1 MIKDLYSMSQTPLH
15 PIRLDLTPE
24 QNMLATINAVAIEP
38 LTYEDFTLGKPTPH
52 QDTNPFYNTAI
63 TLTAKGTKYRG
74 LDTQYYHRVDVGNKG
89 VADTDGTKY
98 VGKAIK
104 TTQTTLQGIL
114 TDICNVLSLM
124 PSEFTI
130 TSVSG
135 NAKYNYRITAKPNS
149 LLYINSVCVKVQNNT
164 ATGTVLNTVDGF
176 YPVDVTVQHEAN
188 ISGTVH
194 TVGVYNV

>member
-1 MIKDLYSMSQTPLH
+1 
-15 PIRLDLTPE
+15 
-24 QNMLATINAVAIEP
+24 
-38 LTYEDFTLGKPTPH
+38 
-52 QDTNPFYNTAI
+52 
-63 TLTAKGTKYRG
+63 
-74 LDTQYYHRVDVGNKG
+74 
-89 VADTDGTKY
+89 
-98 VGKAIK
+98 
-104 TTQTTLQGIL
+104 
-114 TDICNVLSLM
+114 M

-194 TVGVYNV
+194 NVGVYNV